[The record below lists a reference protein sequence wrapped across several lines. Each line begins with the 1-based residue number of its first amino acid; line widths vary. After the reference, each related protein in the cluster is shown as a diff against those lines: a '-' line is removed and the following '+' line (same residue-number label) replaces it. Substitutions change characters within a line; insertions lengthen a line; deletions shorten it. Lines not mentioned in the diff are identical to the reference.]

1 MKVEGAALPASGSLA
16 ARLSRRIRPKRP
28 WMLIASCLLLVVLA
42 VTLWAKWVERRDRAD
57 RLAAE
62 LKKVYVE
69 AEKLRTEGA
78 AAKQRITQL
87 ERQLRGRG
95 RAPAAPTPQGPP
107 ARTQ

>member
-1 MKVEGAALPASGSLA
+1 MKPDEAALPATAAQYSRLA
-16 ARLSRRIRPKRP
+16 RRIRPRRP
-28 WMLIASCLLLVVLA
+28 WLLISSCLLLVVLT
-42 VTLWAKWVERRDRAD
+42 VVLWGKWVETRDRAD

-87 ERQLRGRG
+87 ERQLRS
-95 RAPAAPTPQGPP
+95 AAQ
-107 ARTQ
+107 RR

>member
-1 MKVEGAALPASGSLA
+1 MKLDGVALSVPSSFA
-16 ARLSRRIRPKRP
+16 ARLARRIRPRRP
-28 WMLIASCLLLVVLA
+28 WMLIASCLLLVVLS
-42 VTLWAKWVERRDRAD
+42 VTLWGKWVESRDRAD

-87 ERQLRGRG
+87 ERQLRGRA
-95 RAPAAPTPQGPP
+95 RPSTPTPDRPT
-107 ARTQ
+107 R